1 MFQILLVVK
10 LIIFI
15 IRLFIMFKKV
25 LIHVFSRIYIL
36 VELIVYTASS
46 CETISS
52 FFAWFGKG
60 FK

>member
-1 MFQILLVVK
+1 
-10 LIIFI
+10 
-15 IRLFIMFKKV
+15 MFKKV

-52 FFAWFGKG
+52 FFVWFGKG
-60 FK
+60 IE